1 MVGVRASPD
10 ATRTQVFV
18 RLEGLVAFD
27 NDEGTGGSGHATTYQ
42 PHVLIAR
49 ATNARS
55 YLGQYA
61 IAFHRSE
68 LFELLA
74 DHIDLLQAIYSG
86 LLKAQS
92 RMGGVETVSVV

>member
-1 MVGVRASPD
+1 
-10 ATRTQVFV
+10 
-18 RLEGLVAFD
+18 
-27 NDEGTGGSGHATTYQ
+27 
-42 PHVLIAR
+42 
-49 ATNARS
+49 
-55 YLGQYA
+55 LGQYA

-74 DHIDLLQAIYSG
+74 DHIDLQQAIYSG